1 MRNINKNDW
10 IGFCAYRRF
19 WLNEKDN
26 QIKNLKFQD
35 KILNKIPKI
44 WSNYQVILGD
54 QIYVDD
60 IKWSKILKYGKIS
73 LIRNPKSILKKNR
86 NIKP

>member
-1 MRNINKNDW
+1 MDW
-10 IGFCAYRRF
+10 LRVYRRF
-19 WLNEKDN
+19 WLNEKDK
-26 QIKNLKFQD
+26 QIKNIKFQD

-44 WSNYQVILGD
+44 WNNYQVILGD

-73 LIRNPKSILKKNR
+73 LIRNPKSIPKKQKYK
-86 NIKP
+86 ISF